1 MSKINIIY
9 WSGTGNTEA
18 MANHIYNA
26 CNKENSKILSVDKA
40 TVKDAEEADI
50 LFLGCAAM
58 GDEVLEESEMEPFM
72 ESIEGSIKGK
82 KIALFG
88 SYGGDIVFL
97 HGTIMKQVSYM

>member
-40 TVKDAEEADI
+40 TVKDAEEADV

-72 ESIEGSIKGK
+72 EDVLPKDNGKGRVQDCTDVEIDVIMQDAFYNIKS
-82 KIALFG
+82 A
-88 SYGGDIVFL
+88 
-97 HGTIMKQVSYM
+97 